1 MGQAFC
7 NTTGAARPL
16 TFVLW
21 FGGQSDYHKTMKSKL
36 TATEAARNL
45 SDLLNRVRYRGE
57 RFTIVR
63 GGEEVAALVAAPVAP
78 PPRPALVALL
88 IDTRVL
94 VDLERA
100 RSPALLQEIED
111 QGVFI
116 SAISAS
122 ELLHGVERAADDARR
137 ARRQAFVERV
147 LDIVPILPF
156 DLDVARVHA
165 RTC

>member
-1 MGQAFC
+1 
-7 NTTGAARPL
+7 
-16 TFVLW
+16 
-21 FGGQSDYHKTMKSKL
+21 
-36 TATEAARNL
+36 
-45 SDLLNRVRYRGE
+45 
-57 RFTIVR
+57 
-63 GGEEVAALVAAPVAP
+63 
-78 PPRPALVALL
+78 VALL
-88 IDTRVL
+88 IDTSVL

-165 RTC
+165 RTWASLLQRGAAIGAHDLIIAATALCHDLAVLTRNAREFGRVDGLELRTFE